1 MSKAARPGR
10 DIDFT
15 KIGQPGSKPANVT
28 PAAPTR
34 PYTGLGLMSAA
45 VAGAKELEK
54 QVEAQKEQIEQLE
67 HERGAQPLDPKTIQ
81 QSRWSNRHE
90 TSFACPEF
98 WSLKA
103 EIEDAGGNVQPIK
116 VRPLPSDRLMN
127 GFKYE
132 LVFGHRRHRACLELG
147 LPVLAIVQEVD
158 DRGLWV
164 EMERENRGRKDLSAW
179 EQGMMYLRALESGL
193 FPSQAALARA
203 IGRAAQDVSE
213 ATRIASLPTEVVAA
227 FRSPNDIQ
235 FRWAKPLADA
245 AKADP
250 MGIIRRAKQLAS
262 DGLMEAAPAKVF
274 AALVAQA
281 PAPEGIRPSDA
292 LPPKRLDLGR
302 GRHVDVRAKGGR
314 VTLELD
320 AAMIGPDGWA
330 TLEKALQKIAEGA
343 NRG

>member
-1 MSKAARPGR
+1 MSTAKRKSGFVNPFPVLQQVRSFDAQ
-10 DIDFT
+10 
-15 KIGQPGSKPANVT
+15 QPTQPE
-28 PAAPTR
+28 P
-34 PYTGLGLMSAA
+34 
-45 VAGAKELEK
+45 
-54 QVEAQKEQIEQLE
+54 
-67 HERGAQPLDPKTIQ
+67 GAQRLDPKLIRP
-81 QSRWSNRHE
+81 SRWSNRHE
-90 TSFACPEF
+90 TSFACQEF

-116 VRPLPSDRLMN
+116 IRPLPSDRLIPDVD
-127 GFKYE
+127 GARYE
-132 LVFGHRRHRACLELG
+132 VVFGHRRHRACLELG
-147 LPVLAIVQEVD
+147 MPVLAVVQDVD
-158 DRGLWV
+158 DRSLWV

-193 FPSQAALARA
+193 FPSQAALAKA

-245 AKADP
+245 VKADP
-250 MGIIRRAKQLAS
+250 MGIIRRAKQMAS

-274 AALVAQA
+274 AALVAQV
-281 PAPEGIRPSDA
+281 PAPKDIRPSDA

-302 GRHVDVRAKGGR
+302 GRHVEVHAKGDR

-320 AAMIGPDGWA
+320 AALLPPGGWEA
-330 TLEKALQKIAEGA
+330 LEKALRKITTHG
-343 NRG
+343 

>member
-15 KIGQPGSKPANVT
+15 KIGQSKPAG
-28 PAAPTR
+28 AAPALPAR
-34 PYTGLGLMSAA
+34 PYTGLGLMSVA

-54 QVEAQKEQIEQLE
+54 QVEAQREQIEQLE
-67 HERGAQPLDPKTIQ
+67 RERGAQPLDPTTIQ

-98 WSLKA
+98 WSLKT

-116 VRPLPSDRLMN
+116 VRPLPSDRLMD
-127 GFKYE
+127 GYRYE
-132 LVFGHRRHRACLELG
+132 IVFGHRRHRACLELG
-147 LPVLAIVQEVD
+147 LPVLAVVQEVD

-164 EMERENRGRKDLSAW
+164 EMERENRSRKDLSAW

-193 FPSQAALARA
+193 FSSQAALAKT

-213 ATRIASLPTEVVAA
+213 AVRIANLPTEVVAA

-245 AKADP
+245 VKADP

-262 DGLMEAAPAKVF
+262 DGLMEHQPAKVF
-274 AALVAQA
+274 AALTAQQ
-281 PAPEGIRPSDA
+281 PAPSSIRRSDA
-292 LPPKRLDLGR
+292 HTPAKLDLGR
-302 GRHVDVRAKGGR
+302 GRSADVRIEGTRTIIEFDTELIDELAGW
-314 VTLELD
+314 VTLER
-320 AAMIGPDGWA
+320 
-330 TLEKALQKIAEGA
+330 ALRKVASGTK
-343 NRG
+343 